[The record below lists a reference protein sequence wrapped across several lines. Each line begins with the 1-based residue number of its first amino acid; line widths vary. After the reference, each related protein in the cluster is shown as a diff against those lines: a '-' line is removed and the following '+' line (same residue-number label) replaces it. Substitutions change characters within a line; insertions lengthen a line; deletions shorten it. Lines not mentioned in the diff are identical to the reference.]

1 MNIKT
6 LFKIL
11 LLFFSAMGFGSCRSD
26 DDEKKEICPLSF
38 EKEYYEVPLLG
49 NQSIS
54 IRGGNRNYSVTVE
67 KTEILDVSVDLS
79 SSIGMGNLVI
89 TPKQKGE
96 TTVTIKDN
104 IVNEEVG
111 LKIKVTDSYLAY
123 AIKNSNHPALSQ
135 GTLVYLINNEAKD
148 CYFFRNT
155 GSGTGVTN
163 TLIAKG
169 TYEFSVKIEYGIGNS
184 SNTYGIPYLTLN
196 YGSDINGNFTDA
208 AIAHT
213 PHSLRF
219 ELLDGETSSNTV
231 INMIQ
236 VCLGVD
242 WKALVH
248 ETLSRSVGIEEPIL
262 KTTIDDTNYTIVGVL
277 NTTPAIPENILE

>member
-11 LLFFSAMGFGSCRSD
+11 LLFFSAIGFGSCGSD
-26 DDEKKEICPLSF
+26 DDEKKEIYPLSF

-79 SSIGMGNLVI
+79 SSIDMGNLVI

-155 GSGTGVTN
+155 GSGTGATN

-231 INMIQ
+231 SI
-236 VCLGVD
+236 
-242 WKALVH
+242 
-248 ETLSRSVGIEEPIL
+248 
-262 KTTIDDTNYTIVGVL
+262 
-277 NTTPAIPENILE
+277 